1 MTGIYPGSFDPFT
14 LGHKDIVE
22 RAAKFCDKLY
32 IAVSENINKKHL
44 FTDREGEIILT
55 LEERVDMISAVFAG
69 NENIIV
75 ESFNGL
81 LVDYMKSKHA
91 MYIIRGLRAVSDFE
105 YEFQMA
111 FANRSIN
118 NDVETIFMVPG
129 SRYLFLSSTIVR
141 DIAYNKGDVSKL
153 VPEIVCKKLQEK
165 YSS

>member
-1 MTGIYPGSFDPFT
+1 MTGVYPGSFDPFT
-14 LGHKDIVE
+14 LCHKDIVE

-44 FTDREGEIILT
+44 FT
-55 LEERVDMISAVFAG
+55 LEERVAMIKEVFSD
-69 NENIIV
+69 NDNIIV
-75 ESFNGL
+75 ESFSGL
-81 LVDYMKSKHA
+81 LVDYMQSKQA
-91 MYIIRGLRAVSDFE
+91 AYIIRGLRAVSDFE

-118 NDVETIFMVPG
+118 NNVETIFMVPG

-153 VPEIVCKKLQEK
+153 VPEAVCKKLIEK
-165 YSS
+165 YNINR

>member
-1 MTGIYPGSFDPFT
+1 MPGVYPGSFDPFT

-44 FTDREGEIILT
+44 FT
-55 LEERVDMISAVFAG
+55 LEERVEMIREVFAG
-69 NENIIV
+69 NDNIIV

-81 LVDYMKSKHA
+81 LVNYMQSKKA
-91 MYIIRGLRAVSDFE
+91 AYIIRGLRAVSDFE

-118 NDVETIFMVPG
+118 NNVETIFMVPG

-141 DIAYNKGDVSKL
+141 DISYNKGDVSSL
-153 VPEIVCKKLQEK
+153 VPEPVCKRLIEK
-165 YSS
+165 YNI

>member
-44 FTDREGEIILT
+44 FT

-91 MYIIRGLRAVSDFE
+91 MYIIRGLRDVSDFE

-153 VPEIVCKKLQEK
+153 VPEIVFKKLQEK

>member
-1 MTGIYPGSFDPFT
+1 MTGVYPGSFDPFT

-44 FTDREGEIILT
+44 FT
-55 LEERVDMISAVFAG
+55 LEERVEMIREVFAC
-69 NENIIV
+69 NDNIIV

-81 LVDYMKSKHA
+81 LVNYMQSKKA
-91 MYIIRGLRAVSDFE
+91 AYIIRGLRAVSDFE

-118 NDVETIFMVPG
+118 NNVETIFMVPG

-141 DIAYNKGDVSKL
+141 DIAYNKGDVSNL
-153 VPEIVCKKLQEK
+153 VPEVVNKRLMEIYGIKK
-165 YSS
+165 

>member
-1 MTGIYPGSFDPFT
+1 MTGVYPGSFDPFT

-22 RAAKFCDKLY
+22 RAVKFCDKLY

-44 FTDREGEIILT
+44 FT
-55 LEERVDMISAVFAG
+55 LEERVAMIKEVFSD
-69 NENIIV
+69 NDNIIV
-75 ESFNGL
+75 ESFSGL
-81 LVDYMKSKHA
+81 LVDYMQSKQA
-91 MYIIRGLRAVSDFE
+91 AYIIRGLRAVSDFE

-118 NDVETIFMVPG
+118 NNVETIFMVPG

-153 VPEIVCKKLQEK
+153 VPEAVCKKLQEK
-165 YSS
+165 YNINR